1 MKCFCKLRGGQLIE
15 FVKGVVNMKR
25 IPYGISNFEV
35 LREKNYLYVDKTSY
49 IDILDR
55 YAPYQFFIRPRR
67 FGKSL
72 FISMLENY
80 YDINK
85 MDKFEKLFGDLYIG
99 KNPTEERNSFLVW
112 KISFAGV
119 DSGLVQEELRN
130 SFNFKV
136 RSSAKEFLF
145 KYANLLGEA
154 KLPFEEIS
162 AEMVVEHISMLSKI
176 SNKQVFVL
184 IDEYDNFANELIT
197 GGKQNTYS
205 SILHGEG
212 FVKVFYKALK
222 DATMDNFTR
231 IFMTG
236 VSPIMLDDLTS
247 GFNITRNYTLDKN
260 LNAMLGFTGKELS
273 LILDEVNLKDGE
285 LRKKICKNMA
295 EYYNGYKFNEESE
308 SVFNPDMAMYFLD
321 GYLAYNSYP
330 KEMIDN
336 NVKTD
341 YGRVNQLAYNFNDR
355 EALEEIMSTGETSTI
370 LVDRFNIHTMYSQK
384 ENFKSLLF
392 YLGMLTI
399 KEAGPLG
406 TVLKVPNY
414 VIKTIYWE
422 QHFQNVTENYN
433 IAIEKVRI
441 AVKEMRMHGN
451 IEPFVELI
459 KGLLEDLSN
468 RDLIQMDEKNVKM
481 MFLTLLGVDSTYF
494 IKSED
499 ENNKGYVDLMLKR
512 KIQLKEIT
520 KFQWIIELKYI
531 KESDRG
537 ILEKVKEQGLKQLQM
552 YGESKM
558 VQEELEKEGLNKVLI
573 IVVGKKDIYTVKSC

>member
-1 MKCFCKLRGGQLIE
+1 
-15 FVKGVVNMKR
+15 MKR

-49 IDILDR
+49 IDILDI
-55 YAPYQFFIRPRR
+55 YSPYQFFIRPRR

-85 MDKFEKLFGDLYIG
+85 VDKFEKLFGDLYIG

-119 DSGLVQEELRN
+119 DAGHGEEELRK

-136 RSSAKEFLF
+136 KASAKEFLF
-145 KYANLLGEA
+145 KYGNLLGED
-154 KLPFEEIS
+154 KLPLEEIS
-162 AEMVVEHISMLSKI
+162 SEMVVEHINMLSKMN
-176 SNKQVFVL
+176 NKQVFVL

-197 GGKQNTYS
+197 GGRQNTYKD
-205 SILHGEG
+205 ILHGEG

-222 DATMDNFTR
+222 DATADNFTR

-247 GFNITRNYTLDKN
+247 GFNITRNYTLDEK
-260 LNAMLGFTGKELS
+260 LNAMLGFTREEIS
-273 LILDEVNLKDGE
+273 SIMDEVGLNAYD
-285 LRKKICKNMA
+285 LRKKICKDMT
-295 EYYNGYKFNEESE
+295 EYYNGYKFNVNSE
-308 SVFNPDMAMYFLD
+308 SVFNPDMALYFLD
-321 GYLAYNSYP
+321 GYLAYNRYP
-330 KEMIDN
+330 EEMIDN

-341 YGRVNQLAYNFNDR
+341 YGKVNQLAYNFNDR
-355 EALEEIMSTGETSTI
+355 EALDEIMSTGETSTI
-370 LVDRFNIHTMYSQK
+370 LVDRFNIHTMYSEK

-399 KEAGPLG
+399 KERGPLG
-406 TVLKVPNY
+406 TVLKIPNY
-414 VIKTIYWE
+414 VIRTIYWE
-422 QHFQNVTENYN
+422 QYFQKISENYN
-433 IAIEKVRI
+433 IETQKIRI
-441 AVKEMRMHGN
+441 AVNEMRMHGS
-451 IEPFVELI
+451 IELLIDII
-459 KGLLEDLSN
+459 KGILEDFSN
-468 RDLIQMDEKNVKM
+468 RDLIKMDEKNVKM
-481 MFLTLLGVDSTYF
+481 MLLTLLGVDNTYF

-512 KIQLKEIT
+512 KIQLKDIT

-531 KESDRG
+531 KESDRDT
-537 ILEKVKEQGLKQLQM
+537 LEKIKEQGLKQLQM
-552 YGESKM
+552 YYDSKM
-558 VQEELEKEGLNKVLI
+558 VQEEMEEEELKKVLI
-573 IVVGKKDIYTVKSC
+573 VVVGKKDIYTVGLG

>member
-1 MKCFCKLRGGQLIE
+1 
-15 FVKGVVNMKR
+15 MKR

-35 LREKNYLYVDKTSY
+35 LREEDYLYVDKTFY
-49 IDILDR
+49 IELLDR

-80 YDINK
+80 YGINK
-85 MDKFEKLFGDLYIG
+85 KDKFEDLFGDLYIG
-99 KNPTEERNSFLVW
+99 KKPTKNKNKFLVW

-119 DSGLVQEELRN
+119 DAGHGEEELRK
-130 SFNFKV
+130 SFNTKVTYSVKNFLAEYSNFFKNEKIIEDTIKAEAAV
-136 RSSAKEFLF
+136 EYIAYLSRKAKI
-145 KYANLLGEA
+145 
-154 KLPFEEIS
+154 P
-162 AEMVVEHISMLSKI
+162 
-176 SNKQVFVL
+176 VFVL

-247 GFNITRNYTLDKN
+247 GFNITRNYTLDEK
-260 LNAMLGFTGKELS
+260 LNAMLGFTRKELS
-273 LILDEVNLKDGE
+273 WIMDQVDLNNEE
-285 LRKKICKNMA
+285 LRKKICKDMT
-295 EYYNGYKFNEESE
+295 EYYNGYKFNENCE

-321 GYLAYNSYP
+321 GYLAYNRYP

-341 YGRVNQLAYNFNDR
+341 YGKVNQLAYNFNDR
-355 EALEEIMSTGETSTI
+355 EALEEIMTTGETSTI
-370 LVDRFNIHTMYSQK
+370 LVDRFNINTMYSEK

-399 KEAGPLG
+399 KGQGPSG
-406 TVLKVPNY
+406 TVLKIPNY

-422 QHFQNVTENYN
+422 QYFQKVSSDYN
-433 IAIEKVRI
+433 IPMKRVRD
-441 AVKEMRMHGN
+441 AVTQMRMYGN
-451 IEPFVELI
+451 IEALIELTKDI
-459 KGLLEDLSN
+459 LENLSN

-481 MFLTLLGVDSTYF
+481 MFLTLLGVDGTYF

-512 KIQLKEIT
+512 KIQLKDIT
-520 KFQWIIELKYI
+520 KFQWIIELKYV
-531 KESDRG
+531 KESERHT
-537 ILEKVKEQGLKQLQM
+537 LEKVKEQGLKQLQL

-558 VQEELEKEGLNKVLI
+558 VQEELEKEELRKVLI
-573 IVVGKKDIYTVKSC
+573 IVVGKKDIYTVNLS

>member
-1 MKCFCKLRGGQLIE
+1 
-15 FVKGVVNMKR
+15 MKR

-49 IDILDR
+49 IELLDR
-55 YAPYQFFIRPRR
+55 YAPYNFFIRPRR

-85 MDKFEKLFGDLYIG
+85 KDKFEKLFGDLYIG

-119 DSGLVQEELRN
+119 DAGHGEEELRN
-130 SFNFKV
+130 SFNSKV
-136 RSSAKEFLF
+136 LLSAIKFIN
-145 KYANLLGEA
+145 KYSNLLDVDTIPKGME
-154 KLPFEEIS
+154 S
-162 AEMVVEHISMLSKI
+162 AEVIVQYISLLASKI
-176 SNKQVFVL
+176 NIPVFVL

-197 GGKQNTYS
+197 GGKQSTYS
-205 SILHGEG
+205 GILHGEG
-212 FVKVFYKALK
+212 FVKVFYKAIK
-222 DATMDNFTR
+222 DSTADNFNR

-260 LNAMLGFTGKELS
+260 LNAMMGFTQ
-273 LILDEVNLKDGE
+273 DEIYSIMDQVGITDKPIRE
-285 LRKKICKNMA
+285 KIYTDMKQ
-295 EYYNGYKFNEESE
+295 YYNGYKFNEDSK
-308 SVFNPDMAMYFLD
+308 SVFNPDMSMYFLD
-321 GYLAYNSYP
+321 NYLAYNEYP

-341 YGRVNQLAYNFNDR
+341 YGKVNQLAYNFNDR
-355 EALEEIMSTGETSTI
+355 EALEEIMTTGETSTM
-370 LVDRFNIHTMYSQK
+370 LVDRFNIHTMYSVK

-399 KEAGPLG
+399 KEQGLLG
-406 TVLKVPNY
+406 TVLKIPNY

-422 QHFQNVTENYN
+422 QYFQRINEDYS
-433 IAIEKVRI
+433 IQIQKVRI
-441 AVKEMRMHGN
+441 AVNEMRTNGN
-451 IEPFVELI
+451 IHPLMELVGTI
-459 KGLLEDLSN
+459 LEDLSN
-468 RDLIQMDEKNVKM
+468 RDLIKMDEKNIKM
-481 MFLTLLGVDSTYF
+481 MLLTLLGVDSTYF

-499 ENNKGYVDLMLKR
+499 ENNNGYVDIMLKR
-512 KIQLKEIT
+512 KIQFKDIT

-531 KESDRG
+531 KESDKNTF
-537 ILEKVKEQGLKQLQM
+537 EKVKKEGLKQLQG
-552 YGESKM
+552 YAESKM
-558 VQEELEKEGLNKVLI
+558 VQEELGVEDLKKVLI
-573 IVVGKKDIYTVKSC
+573 LVVGKKDIYTVDL

>member
-1 MKCFCKLRGGQLIE
+1 
-15 FVKGVVNMKR
+15 MKR

-49 IDILDR
+49 IDVLEQ

-72 FISMLENY
+72 FISMLDNY

-85 MDKFEKLFGDLYIG
+85 KDKFEKLFGDLYIG
-99 KNPTEERNSFLVW
+99 KNPTEDRNSFLVW
-112 KISFAGV
+112 RISFAGV
-119 DSGLVQEELRN
+119 DAGHGEEELRE
-130 SFNFKV
+130 SFNTKV
-136 RSSAKEFLF
+136 TFSVKNFIV
-145 KYANLLGEA
+145 KYSNFFTG
-154 KLPFEEIS
+154 EEIEGYS
-162 AEMVVEHISMLSKI
+162 MKAEAAVEYISHLAGKVEMP
-176 SNKQVFVL
+176 VFLL

-197 GGKQNTYS
+197 GGKQNTYN

-212 FVKVFYKALK
+212 FVKVFYKAVK
-222 DATMDNFTR
+222 DATMDNFAR

-247 GFNITRNYTLDKN
+247 GFNITRNYTLDEK
-260 LNAMLGFTGKELS
+260 LNAMLGFTRQELS
-273 LILDEVNLKDGE
+273 WIMDEVNIDDVE
-285 LRKKICKNMA
+285 LRKKICTDMIT
-295 EYYNGYKFNEESE
+295 YYDGYKFNENCRP
-308 SVFNPDMAMYFLD
+308 VFNPDMAMYFLD
-321 GYLAYNSYP
+321 GYLAYDRYP

-341 YGRVNQLAYNFNDR
+341 YGKVNQLAYNFNDM
-355 EALEEIMSTGETSTI
+355 EALKEIMSDGETSTI
-370 LVDRFNIHTMYSQK
+370 LVDRFNINTMYSEK

-406 TVLKVPNY
+406 TVLRIPNY

-422 QHFQNVTENYN
+422 QQFQNIRGKYN
-433 IAIEKVRI
+433 IEIQKVRI
-441 AVKEMRMHGN
+441 AVNEMRMHGS
-451 IEPFVELI
+451 IESMVELLKDI
-459 KGLLEDLSN
+459 LESFSN

-481 MFLTLLGVDSTYF
+481 IFLTLLGVDGTYF

-512 KIQLKEIT
+512 KIQLEDIT

-531 KESDRG
+531 KESDRNT
-537 ILEKVKEQGLKQLQM
+537 LEKVKEQGLKQLQL

-558 VQEELEKEGLNKVLI
+558 VQEGLGKERLKKVLI
-573 IVVGKKDIYTVKSC
+573 VVVGKKDIYYVCPE

>member
-1 MKCFCKLRGGQLIE
+1 
-15 FVKGVVNMKR
+15 MKR

-49 IDILDR
+49 IELLDR
-55 YAPYQFFIRPRR
+55 YAPYNFFIRPRR

-85 MDKFEKLFGDLYIG
+85 KGEFEELFGDLYIG
-99 KNPTEERNSFLVW
+99 KNPTEEKNRFLVW

-119 DSGLVQEELRN
+119 DAGHGEEELRN

-136 RSSAKEFLF
+136 ASAAREFLY
-145 KYANLLGEA
+145 KYGDLLGEN
-154 KLPFEEIS
+154 KLPMENMS
-162 AEMVVEHISMLSKI
+162 AEMIVAHISMLSKI
-176 SNKQVFVL
+176 NNRHVFVL

-197 GGKQNTYS
+197 GGKQSTYS
-205 SILHGEG
+205 GILHGEG
-212 FVKVFYKALK
+212 FVKVFYKAIK
-222 DATMDNFTR
+222 DATADNFNR

-260 LNAMLGFTGKELS
+260 LNAMMGFTQ
-273 LILDEVNLKDGE
+273 DEIYSIMDQVEITDKPIREKMYTDM
-285 LRKKICKNMA
+285 KQ
-295 EYYNGYKFNEESE
+295 YYNGYKFNEDSK
-308 SVFNPDMAMYFLD
+308 SVFNPDMSMYFLD
-321 GYLAYNSYP
+321 NYLAYNEYP

-341 YGRVNQLAYNFNDR
+341 YGKVNQLAYNFNDR
-355 EALEEIMSTGETSTI
+355 EALEEIMTTGETSTM
-370 LVDRFNIHTMYSQK
+370 LVDRFNIHTMYSVK

-399 KEAGPLG
+399 KGQGLGG
-406 TVLKVPNY
+406 TVLKIPNY

-422 QHFQNVTENYN
+422 QYFQRINEDYNVQMKDVRD
-433 IAIEKVRI
+433 AII
-441 AVKEMRMHGN
+441 QMRVYGN
-451 IEPFVELI
+451 IQPLIELVGTI
-459 KGLLEDLSN
+459 LEDLSN
-468 RDLIQMDEKNVKM
+468 RDLIKMDEKNIKM
-481 MFLTLLGVDSTYF
+481 MLLTLLGVDSTYF

-499 ENNKGYVDLMLKR
+499 ENNNGYVDIMLKR
-512 KIQLKEIT
+512 KIQFKDIT

-531 KESDRG
+531 KEKERDT
-537 ILEKVKEQGLKQLQM
+537 LKKVKEEGLKQLRG
-552 YGESKM
+552 YAESKM
-558 VQEELEKEGLNKVLI
+558 VKEELGEEELKKVLI
-573 IVVGKKDIYTVKSC
+573 IVVGKKDIYTAEL

>member
-1 MKCFCKLRGGQLIE
+1 
-15 FVKGVVNMKR
+15 MKR

-49 IDILDR
+49 IELLDN

-85 MDKFEKLFGDLYIG
+85 KDKFEKLFGDLYIG
-99 KNPTEERNSFLVW
+99 KNPTEERNKFLVW
-112 KISFAGV
+112 KISFAGI
-119 DSGLVQEELRN
+119 DAGHGEEELRN

-136 RSSAKEFLF
+136 ASSAREFLY
-145 KYANLLGEA
+145 KYEELLGEN
-154 KLPFEEIS
+154 KLPFENIS
-162 AEMVVEHISMLSKI
+162 AEMIIAHISMLCKI
-176 SNKQVFVL
+176 NDKQVFLL

-197 GGKQNTYS
+197 GGKQNTYG

-222 DATMDNFTR
+222 DATMDNFNR

-247 GFNITRNYTLDKN
+247 GFNITRNYTLDEN
-260 LNAMLGFTGKELS
+260 LNAMMGFTRKELS
-273 LILDEVNLKDGE
+273 WIMDEVNIKTPE
-285 LRKKICKNMA
+285 LREKICTDMTT
-295 EYYNGYKFNEESE
+295 YYDGYKFNENSK
-308 SVFNPDMAMYFLD
+308 SVFNPDMSMYFLD
-321 GYLAYNSYP
+321 NYLVYNRYP

-341 YGRVNQLAYNFNDR
+341 YGKINQLAYNFNDK
-355 EALEEIMSTGETSTI
+355 EALEEIMTTGETSTI
-370 LVDRFNIHTMYSQK
+370 LIDRFNIHTMYSVK

-399 KEAGPLG
+399 KGQGPLG
-406 TVLKVPNY
+406 TELRIPNY

-422 QHFQNVTENYN
+422 QHFQNINEKYN
-433 IAIEKVRI
+433 IQIQDIRI
-441 AVKEMRMHGN
+441 AVNEMRMHGS
-451 IEPFVELI
+451 IEPLVQI
-459 KGLLEDLSN
+459 VKRILEDLSN
-468 RDLIQMDEKNVKM
+468 RDLIQMDEKSIKM
-481 MFLTLLGVDSTYF
+481 MLLTLLGVDSTYF
-494 IKSED
+494 IQSEA
-499 ENNKGYVDLMLKR
+499 ENSKGYVDIMLKR
-512 KIQLKEIT
+512 KIQFKDIT

-531 KESDRG
+531 KESERNT
-537 ILEKVKEQGLKQLQM
+537 LERVKQDGLQQLQG
-552 YGESKM
+552 YSESKM
-558 VQEELEKEGLNKVLI
+558 VQEELETENFKKMLI
-573 IVVGKKDIYTVKSC
+573 IVVGKKDIHTVELRGKI

>member
-1 MKCFCKLRGGQLIE
+1 
-15 FVKGVVNMKR
+15 MKR
-25 IPYGISNFEV
+25 IPYGISNFEI

-49 IDILDR
+49 IDILDQ
-55 YAPYQFFIRPRR
+55 YAPYHFFIRPRR

-80 YDINK
+80 YDISK
-85 MDKFEKLFGDLYIG
+85 KSKFDKLFGDLYIG
-99 KNPTEERNSFLVW
+99 KNPTEERNNFLVW

-119 DSGLVQEELRN
+119 DAGHGEEELRK

-136 RSSAKEFLF
+136 RSSAKEFLIR
-145 KYANLLGEA
+145 YQDLLGETNLA
-154 KLPFEEIS
+154 LEELS
-162 AEMVVEHISMLSKI
+162 SEMVVEHINMLCKV
-176 SNKQVFVL
+176 NDKQVFVL

-197 GGKQNTYS
+197 GGKQNTYKG
-205 SILHGEG
+205 ILHGEG

-222 DATMDNFTR
+222 DATADKFTR

-247 GFNITRNYTLDKN
+247 GFNITMNYTLDEN
-260 LNAMLGFTGKELS
+260 LNAMLGFTRAELNS
-273 LILDEVNLKDGE
+273 IMDEIGLTDYH
-285 LRKKICKNMA
+285 LRKKICKDMT
-295 EYYNGYKFNEESE
+295 EYYNGYKFNANSE
-308 SVFNPDMAMYFLD
+308 SVFNPDMAMYFLNR
-321 GYLAYNSYP
+321 YLAYNRYP

-341 YGRVNQLAYNFNDR
+341 YGKVNQLAYNFNDT
-355 EALEEIMSTGETSTI
+355 EALNEIMSTGETSTI
-370 LVDRFNIHTMYSQK
+370 LVDRFNIQTMYSEK

-399 KEAGPLG
+399 KEQGPGG
-406 TVLKVPNY
+406 TVLKIPNY

-422 QHFQNVTENYN
+422 QYFQKLNEDYN
-433 IAIEKVRI
+433 IQIKDVRDS
-441 AVKEMRMHGN
+441 VTEMRMNGN
-451 IEPFVELI
+451 IEPVIEI
-459 KGLLEDLSN
+459 VKGILEDLSN

-499 ENNKGYVDLMLKR
+499 ENSKGYVDLMLRR
-512 KIQLKEIT
+512 KIQLKDIT

-531 KESDRG
+531 KESDRNT
-537 ILEKVKEQGLKQLQM
+537 LEKVKGQGLNQLKM
-552 YGESKM
+552 YCDSKT
-558 VQEELEKEGLNKVLI
+558 VRDELEEEGLKKVLI
-573 IVVGKKDIYTVKSC
+573 IVVGKKDIYTVDLK